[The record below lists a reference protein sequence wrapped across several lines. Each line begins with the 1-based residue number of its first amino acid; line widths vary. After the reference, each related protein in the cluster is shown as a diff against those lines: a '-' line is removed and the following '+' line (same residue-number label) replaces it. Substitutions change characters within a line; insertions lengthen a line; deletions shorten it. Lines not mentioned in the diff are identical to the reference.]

1 MVFSVNRRWFSLI
14 NLPVQLGLLA
24 LFLGGLLSVVL
35 ILGSFTWFCLSLF
48 DRFVAPFVTDPAVFE
63 GIVALVW
70 DRAYLALGT
79 MGVVL
84 AIFSFLVLRMTNR
97 IAGPLY
103 RITQELQ
110 HIERTGEIHEIR
122 VREHDFYQEFVEV
135 LNRVLRMARDEPN
148 PGD

>member
-1 MVFSVNRRWFSLI
+1 MNRRWFSLI
-14 NLPVQLGLLA
+14 NIPVQLGLLA
-24 LFLGGLLSVVL
+24 LFMGGLLSVIV

-48 DRFVAPFVTDPAVFE
+48 DRFVAPFLTDPAVFE
-63 GIVALVW
+63 GILAFVME
-70 DRAYLALGT
+70 RAYLALGT

-103 RITQELQ
+103 RITQELR

-135 LNRVLRMARDEPN
+135 LNRVLRMANSQEN